1 MTAIMRQRLTG
12 TSDPTSNLPPF
23 TCIIFGTD
31 TFHERLPNRQP
42 VCARFQHQAPE
53 RINDWMKRYVDAGK
67 LPFAETLIARRGEI
81 VFHQTIGHRD
91 VENGLKAEP
100 NGIHRIYSMT
110 KPIVS
115 AAIMQLL
122 EDGRLQLDDPVA
134 WHLPELSNLKV
145 FEEDGV
151 TTKVAKKQPTL
162 HHLLTHT
169 SGLTYGIFDPGPVG
183 KAMRKA
189 KIDFSENTPD
199 LTRPSPSLPLSRWYL
214 NLVQAGTMAF
224 RPTCSDVWWKLPPVC
239 PCPNFCMTGSSSHWG
254 WKTPSSPYHRTS
266 SIGSAPVTP
275 KQSLMAYAG

>member
-1 MTAIMRQRLTG
+1 MSDFRTADPSALGFSNRRL
-12 TSDPTSNLPPF
+12 
-23 TCIIFGTD
+23 
-31 TFHERLPNRQP
+31 
-42 VCARFQHQAPE
+42 E

-134 WHLPELSNLKV
+134 WHIPELSNLKV

-151 TTKVAKKQPTL
+151 STKSQRN
-162 HHLLTHT
+162 
-169 SGLTYGIFDPGPVG
+169 S
-183 KAMRKA
+183 
-189 KIDFSENTPD
+189 
-199 LTRPSPSLPLSRWYL
+199 RPC
-214 NLVQAGTMAF
+214 TI
-224 RPTCSDVWWKLPPVC
+224 C
-239 PCPNFCMTGSSSHWG
+239 
-254 WKTPSSPYHRTS
+254 
-266 SIGSAPVTP
+266 
-275 KQSLMAYAG
+275 